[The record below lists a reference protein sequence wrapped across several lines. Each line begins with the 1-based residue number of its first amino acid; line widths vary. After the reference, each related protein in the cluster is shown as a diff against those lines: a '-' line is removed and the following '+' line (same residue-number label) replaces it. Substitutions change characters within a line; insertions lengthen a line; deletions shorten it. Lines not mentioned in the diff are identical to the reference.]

1 MNIYSGLL
9 FQQGFIQD
17 AQLAL
22 SLGHGAPHGPSPVAR
37 ETSVS
42 KPGNDALVACKPFK
56 RGAIAAVC
64 SITLSPFR

>member
-1 MNIYSGLL
+1 MNIYTGLL

-22 SLGHGAPHGPSPVAR
+22 SLGSGESPGPSRVAR
-37 ETSVS
+37 DASAS

-64 SITLSPFR
+64 SIALSPFR